1 MRLTA
6 VLCAFKRTIKVTTR
20 PRAAGGLR
28 VTLNWTQDE

>member
-1 MRLTA
+1 MRPIA
-6 VLCAFKRTIKVTTR
+6 VLCAVKRTIKVTTG